1 MHTWV
6 MYSLGKG
13 VPEDMSN
20 AKKWLQLAATQGL
33 EKAKELIEE
42 IVEDEEV
49 SVERENAE
57 IATLEAK
64 MVTFIDR
71 ATRIIYTTEENLF
84 RVLEESLLADLNP
97 LDLLIAYISIN
108 TAASTRWQVER
119 TDRDIAL
126 NTFYEALPSL
136 HDLRT
141 PEEYTQALEG
151 HRLRAVV
158 SLLKL
163 ELDLHI
169 GKIAYE
175 SNEHSYDGILYST
188 AKAKMGP
195 LSQEERLKARA
206 LAI

>member
-84 RVLEESLLADLNP
+84 RVLDVTVYNSSSE
-97 LDLLIAYISIN
+97 
-108 TAASTRWQVER
+108 
-119 TDRDIAL
+119 TDGA
-126 NTFYEALPSL
+126 
-136 HDLRT
+136 
-141 PEEYTQALEG
+141 
-151 HRLRAVV
+151 
-158 SLLKL
+158 
-163 ELDLHI
+163 
-169 GKIAYE
+169 
-175 SNEHSYDGILYST
+175 ILT
-188 AKAKMGP
+188 
-195 LSQEERLKARA
+195 
-206 LAI
+206 